1 MTEQIRVPQVNF
13 EPIILGGGWDQTT
26 PILNLKSGVVKY
38 ALNFECAPSGGYARV
53 SGYERFDG
61 QGSPTDSSTSS
72 VYLSVTAFSSV
83 PTVGQT
89 LTASGGATGVIAYIS
104 GQVMVL
110 CKVTGT
116 FAVAET
122 VSVGATLIGTVNNV
136 NAGPSTP
143 LQSAL
148 GKNAAVLERLPP
160 GKALCWATDESVL
173 EASDTTFSAV
183 NLTLYPMI
191 AAPYDGV
198 AGRLRVVREPINDF
212 TSSNMAAVPEIPAS
226 HHLDMLDWAGYLALR
241 SPDTDVAG
249 ANAFQRAQD
258 LAGRFEVH
266 CKDAWKLAMRKM
278 FAQQEWA
285 FGHNGWSWES

>member
-1 MTEQIRVPQVNF
+1 MAWTLQALLNELRRNILHDRSDQVGGSATDYLWDDDTLIRYINEAQRRFARKSLCIRDNTSPVTTFTTVAGQVAY
-13 EPIILGGGWDQTT
+13 PLD
-26 PILNLKSGVVKY
+26 KSVIAV
-38 ALNFECAPSGGYARV
+38 
-53 SGYERFDG
+53 
-61 QGSPTDSSTSS
+61 
-72 VYLSVTAFSSV
+72 LSVRMTGDRQDLPRAGHDPLNSYHT
-83 PTVGQT
+83 PDT
-89 LTASGGATGVIAYIS
+89 L
-104 GQVMVL
+104 
-110 CKVTGT
+110 
-116 FAVAET
+116 FFD
-122 VSVGATLIGTVNNV
+122 
-136 NAGPSTP
+136 
-143 LQSAL
+143 
-148 GKNAAVLERLPP
+148 AAVLERLPP

-198 AGRLRVVREPINDF
+198 TGRLRVVREPINDF